1 MVDGFNRKYKPA
13 GAKSVPQHEID
24 ARLVRE
30 KTERLRA
37 LRLAQA
43 ATNPSPA
50 GSAGKPTSVKKT
62 SGKSAAKPRPLSDW
76 LDAQEKAGRRN

>member
-1 MVDGFNRKYKPA
+1 MVDGFNSKNKPA
-13 GAKSVPQHEID
+13 GAKSVAQHEID

-43 ATNPSPA
+43 ASNPSPA
-50 GSAGKPTSVKKT
+50 GAAGKRASVKKT
-62 SGKSAAKPRPLSDW
+62 SGKSTAKPRPLSDW
-76 LDAQEKAGRRN
+76 LDAQEKQGRRN